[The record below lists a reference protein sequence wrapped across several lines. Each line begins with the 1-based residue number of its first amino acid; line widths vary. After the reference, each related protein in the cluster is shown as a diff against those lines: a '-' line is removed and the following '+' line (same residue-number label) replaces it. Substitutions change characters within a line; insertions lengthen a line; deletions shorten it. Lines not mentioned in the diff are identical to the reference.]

1 MGAVSKAR
9 ATKVGLGSS
18 DFLAEVDGRSLIARR
33 YNEISSAL
41 IRDLG
46 GDAVVS
52 EAQRQLVRRA
62 TTIAVQAE
70 LMEAGLANGER
81 FDLDAYAK
89 GANTLNRILTTLGLR
104 RHARDITPGRAVD
117 AHAAALMDAPE

>member
-1 MGAVSKAR
+1 MAAISKAR
-9 ATKVGLGSS
+9 ATKVGLGTS

-46 GDAVVS
+46 GDEIVG

-70 LMEAGLANGER
+70 LMEAGLANGEP
-81 FDLDAYAK
+81 FNLDAYAK

-104 RHARDITPGRAVD
+104 RHARDITPGGTVD
-117 AHAAALMDAPE
+117 AHAAALMEVPE